1 MEKHVYFFEEGNKE
15 MKNLLGNKGAQL
27 AEMSRIGIP
36 VPPGFVITT
45 KTCIE
50 YFKKKG
56 LDDEVV
62 KEIKN
67 AIKKL
72 EEKTGKRFGDAENPL
87 LVSVRSGAPIS
98 MPGMMDTI
106 LNLGLTDEVVE
117 GLAKINEWF
126 AYDTYRR
133 FIQMFGNIVMGIP
146 DKKFEDIIEEIKK
159 EEGVKLDQEISVNG
173 VKKIV
178 EKFKEMVKIPPP
190 EKQLFMAVEAVFN
203 SWNNE
208 RAINYRRINNLPED
222 IGTGVVIQTMV
233 FGNLGND
240 SCTGIVFT
248 RNPANGEK
256 MLYGEFLINAQGEDI
271 VAGKRTP
278 MPIEKLK
285 EYMPD
290 VYEELERTAKRIEEH
305 YKDVQD
311 IEFTVERKKLYI
323 LQTRTAKRSA
333 RAAVK
338 IAVDMVNEGII
349 SREEAIMRIDASSLE
364 QLLHKQVD
372 ENVELRV
379 IATGLPASPGAAV
392 GKVIFD
398 PDEAAVRGENENIIL
413 VREETSP
420 DDIHGVAKSK
430 GILTLKGGMTSHA
443 AVVSR
448 GMGIPC
454 VAGCEEL
461 KIDEKN
467 EVLIAGD
474 IKIHKDEYITIDG
487 TTGKVIIG
495 KAPLIE
501 AKFSDEL
508 KTLLKWA
515 DEIRD
520 MKVMA
525 NADTPQDARKAI
537 EFGAEGIGLGRTE
550 HMFLKPDRLPLVRKM
565 ILADSREERMDALEK
580 LEEMQKQDFIELF
593 EIMDGKHVT
602 IRLLDPP
609 LHEFLP
615 NYEELFEK
623 KCRGEMSAD
632 EEKIFERV
640 KKLRE
645 NNPMLGHRG
654 IRLAVTYPEIYEM
667 QAVAIIK
674 AAIEVKKRGK
684 NPVPCIEF
692 PMVSEINELKTVK
705 EKIEKRIK
713 EILEEE
719 KVDINYTM
727 GAMIELPRACFI
739 ADEIAREVEFI
750 SFGTNDLT
758 QATFGYSRDDA
769 EGKFLRYYVD
779 KKILLTDPFQV
790 LDRKGVG
797 ELMKIAIKKAKKAN
811 ERVDIAI
818 CGEHGGEENS
828 IKYCH
833 TIGVDIT
840 SCSPYRIPIAR
851 LAAAQATIDE
861 Q

>member
-1 MEKHVYFFEEGNKE
+1 
-15 MKNLLGNKGAQL
+15 
-27 AEMSRIGIP
+27 
-36 VPPGFVITT
+36 
-45 KTCIE
+45 
-50 YFKKKG
+50 
-56 LDDEVV
+56 
-62 KEIKN
+62 
-67 AIKKL
+67 
-72 EEKTGKRFGDAENPL
+72 
-87 LVSVRSGAPIS
+87 
-98 MPGMMDTI
+98 
-106 LNLGLTDEVVE
+106 
-117 GLAKINEWF
+117 
-126 AYDTYRR
+126 
-133 FIQMFGNIVMGIP
+133 
-146 DKKFEDIIEEIKK
+146 
-159 EEGVKLDQEISVNG
+159 
-173 VKKIV
+173 
-178 EKFKEMVKIPPP
+178 
-190 EKQLFMAVEAVFN
+190 
-203 SWNNE
+203 
-208 RAINYRRINNLPED
+208 
-222 IGTGVVIQTMV
+222 
-233 FGNLGND
+233 
-240 SCTGIVFT
+240 
-248 RNPANGEK
+248 
-256 MLYGEFLINAQGEDI
+256 
-271 VAGKRTP
+271 
-278 MPIEKLK
+278 
-285 EYMPD
+285 
-290 VYEELERTAKRIEEH
+290 
-305 YKDVQD
+305 
-311 IEFTVERKKLYI
+311 
-323 LQTRTAKRSA
+323 
-333 RAAVK
+333 
-338 IAVDMVNEGII
+338 
-349 SREEAIMRIDASSLE
+349 
-364 QLLHKQVD
+364 
-372 ENVELRV
+372 
-379 IATGLPASPGAAV
+379 
-392 GKVIFD
+392 
-398 PDEAAVRGENENIIL
+398 
-413 VREETSP
+413 
-420 DDIHGVAKSK
+420 
-430 GILTLKGGMTSHA
+430 
-443 AVVSR
+443 
-448 GMGIPC
+448 
-454 VAGCEEL
+454 
-461 KIDEKN
+461 
-467 EVLIAGD
+467 
-474 IKIHKDEYITIDG
+474 
-487 TTGKVIIG
+487 
-495 KAPLIE
+495 
-501 AKFSDEL
+501 
-508 KTLLKWA
+508 
-515 DEIRD
+515 
-520 MKVMA
+520 
-525 NADTPQDARKAI
+525 
-537 EFGAEGIGLGRTE
+537 
-550 HMFLKPDRLPLVRKM
+550 
-565 ILADSREERMDALEK
+565 MDALEK

>member
-1 MEKHVYFFEEGNKE
+1 MEKHVYFFEEGSKE
-15 MKNLLGNKGAQL
+15 MKDLLGNKGAQL

-45 KTCIE
+45 KTCVE
-50 YFKKKG
+50 YFKNKG
-56 LDDEVV
+56 LNDETIN
-62 KEIKN
+62 EIKN
-67 AIKKL
+67 AVKKL
-72 EEKTGKRFGDAENPL
+72 EEKTGKKFGDEKNPL

-106 LNLGLTDEVVE
+106 LNLGLTDEVVH

-133 FIQMFGNIVMGIP
+133 FIQMFGNIVLGIP
-146 DKKFEDIIEEIKK
+146 DKKFESIIEDIKK
-159 EEGVKLDQEISVNG
+159 QEGVKLDQEISIEG
-173 VKKIV
+173 IKKIV
-178 EKFKEMVKIPPP
+178 NKFKEIVEVPPP
-190 EKQLFMAVEAVFN
+190 EKQLFMAIEAVFN

-208 RAINYRRINNLPED
+208 RAINYRRINNLPEN

-256 MLYGEFLINAQGEDI
+256 TLYGEFLLNAQGEDI

-278 MPIEKLK
+278 MPIEKLRD
-285 EYMPD
+285 YMPD
-290 VYEELERTAKRIEEH
+290 VYEELERTAERIEKH
-305 YKDVQD
+305 YRDVQD

-333 RAAVK
+333 AAAVK
-338 IAVDMVNEGII
+338 ISVDMVNEGII
-349 SREEAIMRIDASSLE
+349 TREEAIGRVDATSLN

-372 ENVELRV
+372 EGAELKV
-379 IATGLPASPGAAV
+379 IAKGLPASPGAAV
-392 GKVIFD
+392 GKVVFD
-398 PDEAAVRGENENIIL
+398 PDEAAMRGESEDIIL

-420 DDIHGVAKSK
+420 DDIHGVAKSR

-461 KIDEKN
+461 SINEK
-467 EVLIAGD
+467 EGKLIAGD
-474 IKIHKDEYITIDG
+474 IVINKDEYITIDG
-487 TTGKVIIG
+487 TTGKVIAG
-495 KAPLIE
+495 KAPLKE
-501 AKFSDEL
+501 AKFSEEL
-508 KTLLKWA
+508 KTLLSWA
-515 DEIRD
+515 DEIRK

-525 NADTPQDARKAI
+525 NADTPEDARKAI

-550 HMFLKPDRLPLVRKM
+550 HMFLKPERLPLVRRM
-565 ILADSREERMDALEK
+565 ILSDSKEERMKALEE
-580 LEEMQKQDFIELF
+580 LAEMQKQDFVELF

-623 KCRGEMSAD
+623 KCKNELS
-632 EEKIFERV
+632 EEEERIFERV

-667 QAVAIIK
+667 QAAAIIK
-674 AAIEVKKRGK
+674 AAIEVKNRGM

-692 PMVSEINELKTVK
+692 PMVSEINELKLIK
-705 EKIEKRIK
+705 EKVKKRVDA
-713 EILEEE
+713 ILEESGTSI
-719 KVDINYTM
+719 KYTM

-739 ADEIAREVEFI
+739 ADEIAEEVDFI

-769 EGKFLRYYVD
+769 EGKFLRYYVEN
-779 KKILLTDPFQV
+779 KILSADPFQT
-790 LDRKGVG
+790 LDTKGVG
-797 ELMKIAIKKAKKAN
+797 ELMKIAIEKARKAN
-811 ERVDIAI
+811 ENVEIAI
-818 CGEHGGEENS
+818 CGEHGGDAQS
-828 IKYCH
+828 IKYCNS
-833 TIGVDIT
+833 IGVDIT

-851 LAAAQATIDE
+851 LAAAQAALDL
-861 Q
+861 

>member
-45 KTCIE
+45 KTCVE

-159 EEGVKLDQEISVNG
+159 EEEVKLDQEISVNG
-173 VKKIV
+173 IKKIV
-178 EKFKEMVKIPPP
+178 EKFKEIVEVPPP

-349 SREEAIMRIDASSLE
+349 SREEAIMRVDASSLD

-372 ENVELRV
+372 ENAELRV

>member
-45 KTCIE
+45 KTCVE

-159 EEGVKLDQEISVNG
+159 EEEVKLDQEISVNG
-173 VKKIV
+173 IKKIV
-178 EKFKEMVKIPPP
+178 EKFKEIVEVPPP

-285 EYMPD
+285 EYMLD

-349 SREEAIMRIDASSLE
+349 SREEAIMRVDASSLD

-372 ENVELRV
+372 ENAELRV

>member
-45 KTCIE
+45 KTCVE

-159 EEGVKLDQEISVNG
+159 EEEVKLDQEISVNG
-173 VKKIV
+173 IKKIV
-178 EKFKEMVKIPPP
+178 EKFKEIVEVPPP

-285 EYMPD
+285 EYMLD

-349 SREEAIMRIDASSLE
+349 SREEAIMRVDASSLD

-372 ENVELRV
+372 ENAELRV

-515 DEIRD
+515 DEIRG